1 MIKQLFTY
9 SLLIL
14 FFFNIQ
20 KDKSDLEFVRSNYN
34 KAVVDKD
41 LCALMIKDLQKSDN
55 ESIALAYLG
64 GLETVWAKHVLNPIS
79 KLKTFNKGKRK
90 IEQAVQKEPENIE
103 IRFIRL
109 SVQKH
114 APSFLGYN
122 KNIEEDLFFIQTNR
136 QEIKSQILLNNVDKL
151 LKYSK

>member
-1 MIKQLFTY
+1 MIKQIFTY
-9 SLLIL
+9 GLPILL
-14 FFFNIQ
+14 FFNIQ
-20 KDKSDLEFVRSNYN
+20 KDKGDLEFVRSNYN
-34 KAVVDKD
+34 KAVADKD
-41 LCALMIKDLQKSDN
+41 LCALMIRDLQQTDN
-55 ESIALAYLG
+55 ETLPLAYLG
-64 GLETVWAKHVLNPIS
+64 GLETVWAKHAVNPIS

-122 KNIEEDLFFIQTNR
+122 KNIKEDLSFIQKNR
-136 QEIKSQILLNNVDKL
+136 QGIKSQILLNNVDKL

>member
-1 MIKQLFTY
+1 MIRQIFTY
-9 SLLIL
+9 CLPILL
-14 FFFNIQ
+14 FFNIQ
-20 KDKSDLEFVRSNYN
+20 KDRGDLEFVRSNYN
-34 KAVVDKD
+34 KAMVDKD
-41 LCALMIKDLQKSDN
+41 LCALMIKDLQQADEN
-55 ESIALAYLG
+55 IAFAYLG
-64 GLETVWAKHVLNPIS
+64 GLETVWAKHALNPIL
-79 KLKTFNKGKRK
+79 KLKAFNKGKRK

-122 KNIEEDLFFIQTNR
+122 DNMKEDISFIQTKR

>member
-1 MIKQLFTY
+1 MIKQLFTC
-9 SLLIL
+9 SLPIL
-14 FFFNIQ
+14 FFFNIP

-34 KAVVDKD
+34 KAVADKD
-41 LCALMIKDLQKSDN
+41 LCASMIKDLQKYDN

-122 KNIEEDLFFIQTNR
+122 KNIKEDLFFIQTNR